1 MEIVNLRNPH
11 GIAKVVGIILS
22 LAGAATIALYRGP
35 HLKPFNH
42 HHLLG
47 NGGNDTVYSNKSWIK
62 GSFLMLSSNILW
74 GLWLV
79 MQVKVVI
86 PLSIDSI
93 VLLCFGLC
101 CFRSRVRPVL
111 SLSLSLSLCFG
122 VCRRILK

>member
-22 LAGAATIALYRGP
+22 LAGAATVALYRGP

-86 PLSIDSI
+86 PLSIDII
-93 VLLCFGLC
+93 VLRCFGLC
-101 CFRSRVRPVL
+101 SKCSAVFVHESAQSFL
-111 SLSLSLSLCFG
+111 SLSISVFRC
-122 VCRRILK
+122 V